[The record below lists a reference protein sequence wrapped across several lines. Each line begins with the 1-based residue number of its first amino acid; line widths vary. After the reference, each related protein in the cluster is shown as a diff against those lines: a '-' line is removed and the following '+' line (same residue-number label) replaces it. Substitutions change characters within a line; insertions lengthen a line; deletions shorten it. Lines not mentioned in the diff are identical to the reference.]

1 MTSNKIVL
9 IKRFLITQRKT
20 FCRFFLLR
28 SRTGAKTKELLPINA
43 TSLKLMSGNMRAMKD
58 QLERVT
64 HIEDLST
71 LKRGNSGGR
80 REREKDELVKK
91 FIQDFFSKA

>member
-1 MTSNKIVL
+1 M
-9 IKRFLITQRKT
+9 
-20 FCRFFLLR
+20 
-28 SRTGAKTKELLPINA
+28 KE
-43 TSLKLMSGNMRAMKD
+43 

-91 FIQDFFSKA
+91 FIQDFFFGSLKETFTMLRLF

>member
-1 MTSNKIVL
+1 MTSSKIVL
-9 IKRFLITQRKT
+9 IKRFLITQIKT
-20 FCRFFLLR
+20 FCHYFLLR
-28 SRTGAKTKELLPINA
+28 SISGEKTKELLPINA

-64 HIEDLST
+64 YIEDLSI

-80 REREKDELVKK
+80 REREKDDLVKK
-91 FIQDFFSKA
+91 FSKRIFLEA